1 MHSVRVALCQVN
13 PTVGDLKGNA
23 DLVISAMGEA
33 ASQGA
38 VLAVFPEL
46 VISGYGAADLFL
58 NKQFVR
64 DERAQLK
71 RIAQASRKTPW
82 MYTVLG
88 CLDEMSPSSNEGS
101 GHCGRWKP
109 GEDVANKELYNAAAL
124 IRNGRIISIARK
136 LHLPTYE
143 VFDELRWFREGNTA
157 TVFELDIKGSSGHTP
172 KIGISVCAD
181 AWWDDVVA
189 AQARQGADLLVNIS
203 ASPYHSGKSALREQL
218 LSRLAKKH
226 RLPFVYVNLAG
237 AQDGIVFYGRSY
249 VVSPSGRILAEAA
262 PFEDEVLAVDVPLDK
277 ARPNAGR
284 APLKRT
290 AEAQRIAEMRR
301 ALIVGIRDYA
311 RKNCFRSACLGLSG
325 GVDSA
330 LCAALA
336 AEALGPGN
344 VTALFMPSRFTSE
357 LSRKCAKEVAANLGI
372 ALNEISIEQLFTQSL
387 RELGRHLTDIE
398 EGKTAENIQARL
410 RAVLLMAHSNSTGAL
425 VLIAGNKSELATGYC
440 TLYGDL
446 AGGFAVLSD
455 VYKTEV
461 YALAKHINSEW
472 RKAGKKAPFPGD
484 VLTRPP
490 TAELKHNQTDQDTL
504 PPYDMLDRILRL
516 HIEERKSVGEIAK
529 KGFALNVVQDVLE
542 MVRES
547 EFKRRQMPLGIRVNQ
562 TTFCSGRFY
571 PVTNRYQG

>member
-1 MHSVRVALCQVN
+1 MRVALCQVN
-13 PTVGDLKGNA
+13 PTVGDVRGNA

-46 VISGYGAADLFL
+46 VISGYGAADLLL

-71 RIAQASRKTPW
+71 RIAAESRKTPW

-88 CLDEMSPSSNEGS
+88 CIDEMSPASNEGS

-109 GEDVANKELYNAAAL
+109 GEDVANKELHNAAAL
-124 IRNGRIISIARK
+124 IKNGRILSIARK

-143 VFDELRWFREGNTA
+143 VFDELRWFREGNSA
-157 TVFELDIKGSSGHTP
+157 TVSEITIKGSQLN
-172 KIGISVCAD
+172 IGISVCAD
-181 AWWDDVVA
+181 AWWDDVIA
-189 AQARQGADLLVNIS
+189 SQARQGADLLVNLS
-203 ASPYHSGKSALREQL
+203 ASPYYSGKSALREQL
-218 LSRLAKKH
+218 LSRIAKRH

-237 AQDGIVFYGRSY
+237 AQDGIVYHGRSC
-249 VVSPSGRILAEAA
+249 VVSPAGRIVAEAA
-262 PFEDEVLAVDVPLDK
+262 PFEEDIRVVDVLLGN

-284 APLKRT
+284 APLTGVPETMRL
-290 AEAQRIAEMRR
+290 AEMRR
-301 ALIVGIRDYA
+301 ALVTGIRDYA

-357 LSRKCAKEVAANLGI
+357 LSRRCAKEVAENLGI
-372 ALNEISIEQLFTQSL
+372 ALREIPIEHLFAQSI
-387 RELGRHLTDIE
+387 RELGRYLTDIE
-398 EGKTAENIQARL
+398 GGKTAENIQARL

-425 VLIAGNKSELATGYC
+425 VLTAGNKSELATGYC

-472 RKAGKKAPFPGD
+472 RKAGKKAPVPGD

-490 TAELKHNQTDQDTL
+490 TAELRHSQTDQDTL
-504 PPYDMLDRILRL
+504 PPYAMLDRILRL
-516 HIEERKSVGEIAK
+516 HIEERKGARELVER
-529 KGFALNVVQDVLE
+529 GFKEATVRTVLE
-542 MVRES
+542 MVRKS

-562 TTFCSGRFY
+562 ATFGSGRFY